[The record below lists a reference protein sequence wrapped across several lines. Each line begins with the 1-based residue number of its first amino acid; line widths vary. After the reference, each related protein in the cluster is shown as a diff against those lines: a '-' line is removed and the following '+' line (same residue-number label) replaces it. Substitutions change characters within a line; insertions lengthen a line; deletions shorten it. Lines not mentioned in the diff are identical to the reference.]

1 VSDRVGAT
9 GESDRAGFRAFVDRH
24 ILPHATQF
32 DQQESIPATVISQMA
47 EAGYLG
53 FTLPGRYGGRDG
65 SMSAWGVLNEE
76 IGRGCSS
83 VRSLLTVHG
92 MACHTILR
100 WTDQAVR
107 DRWLPQLASG
117 HTLGAVALSEP
128 NAGSDMHAIE
138 TIARPIEDGY
148 AIDGIKKWI
157 SFGQVAGLFVV
168 FAKCDNRPA
177 AFLVDRN
184 TPGLTF
190 TPIAGLL
197 GLRGSMLAEM
207 RLDGCRVP
215 SEALVG
221 RLGFGLSHVAATAL
235 DLGRYSVACGCVG
248 IAQGCVE
255 ASTRYAAERKQSG
268 TLLQEHQLIRRMLTD
283 MIVNVRAARLLCLE
297 AGRLKDLADPGAVV
311 QTLIAKYFSARAAA
325 RSARDAVQI
334 HGANGCTDAYPVARY
349 FRDAKIMEIIE
360 GSDEIQ
366 QVTIAGSGGET
377 PS

>member
-1 VSDRVGAT
+1 
-9 GESDRAGFRAFVDRH
+9 
-24 ILPHATQF
+24 
-32 DQQESIPATVISQMA
+32 
-47 EAGYLG
+47 
-53 FTLPGRYGGRDG
+53 
-65 SMSAWGVLNEE
+65 
-76 IGRGCSS
+76 
-83 VRSLLTVHG
+83 VHG